1 MVSVGLHEKMPPFIF
16 RGRSARKIKGFP
28 RMPDQQFK
36 RHIAFKLRIGD
47 ILIGKPV
54 MDQER
59 FSFLELGDKK
69 IIRVNIVGNIVDK
82 YESEGESKFGSLTL
96 DDGSGQIKL
105 KIFGDD
111 LEKFKTVV
119 QGQTVLVI
127 GVLRVYN
134 NETYVAP
141 EIIKELDPKYLLVRK
156 LENEKDKTQS
166 APPIEK
172 TQINAVK
179 DQILEMIKTSESDGG
194 IEVDNLIMKLREVS
208 PEVINQEIK
217 KLLEEGIIFEPR
229 PGKVRWLG

>member
-1 MVSVGLHEKMPPFIF
+1 MPEE
-16 RGRSARKIKGFP
+16 
-28 RMPDQQFK
+28 QFK

-47 ILIGKPV
+47 ITIGKPV

-59 FSFLELGDKK
+59 FAFLELGDKK

-82 YESEGESKFGSLTL
+82 YESEGESRYSSLTL

-111 LEKFKTVV
+111 VERFKEVV
-119 QGQTVLVI
+119 QGKTVIVI

-134 NETYVAP
+134 NETYVSP

-156 LENEKDKTQS
+156 LENEKTQTQN
-166 APPIEK
+166 APPVEK
-172 TQINAVK
+172 TEITAVK
-179 DQILEMIKTSESDGG
+179 DKILEMIKTSEDDGG
-194 IEVDNLIMKLREVS
+194 IETDNLIMKLTDIS
-208 PEVINQEIK
+208 PEIINQEVK